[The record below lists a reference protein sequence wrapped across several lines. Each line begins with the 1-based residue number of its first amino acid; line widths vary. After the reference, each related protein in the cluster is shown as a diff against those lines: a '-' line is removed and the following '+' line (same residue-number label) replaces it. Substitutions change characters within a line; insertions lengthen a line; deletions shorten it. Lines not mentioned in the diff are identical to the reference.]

1 MKRLVLILAI
11 VAIATGSVLTQTRTA
26 DLPRQVKAGDVV
38 PLGDGLTIKVTQST
52 KSPFASVKTKGEP
65 VVVSLELDALKKP
78 ISMSYKLSADSKT
91 SDIYLTGGTTRI
103 GPSAVL
109 EDFPSWGKDND
120 KEVEV
125 LDAKANSGGGTVD
138 FEGKGSISLV
148 FDVPAVLGKTP
159 KKISIILRTLKPV
172 DQLYSLVVNL

>member
-11 VAIATGSVLTQTRTA
+11 TALATGSALTQTRTA
-26 DLPRQVKAGDVV
+26 DLPRQVKGGDVV
-38 PLGDGLTIKVTQST
+38 PLGDGLTIKVIQSS
-52 KSPFASVKTKGEP
+52 KSPFASVKIKGDP
-65 VVVSLELDALKKP
+65 VVIALELDAVKKP

-103 GPSAVL
+103 GPSAVV

-125 LDAKANSGGGTVD
+125 LDAKANSGGGTID

-148 FDVPAVLGKTP
+148 FDVPPALGKAS
-159 KKISIILRTLKPV
+159 KKLSIIVRTLKPV